1 MKFFSY
7 GKQWIDKEDIQ
18 AVVKT
23 LRSDFLTQGPK
34 IKEFEERICEYT
46 GAKYCVVVSNGT
58 AALQLAVASLRI
70 EKHREGITSPNTFV
84 ASSNCMIYNRVKPI
98 FADIDDRTYC
108 IDPEKIK
115 EKITGN
121 TSLIIPVHFA
131 GQPCDMEG
139 IKKATEKHGVYII
152 EDAAHAIGSK
162 YADGSKV
169 GNCKYS
175 DLTIFS
181 FHPMK
186 TITSGEGG
194 AITTNNK
201 ELYDRLLLL
210 RNHGITKDRSRFN
223 LQHSKSGEPWYHEM
237 QILGFNYR
245 LSDIHSSLGISQL
258 KKLDKFIKRRRE
270 IVKKYNEAF
279 ISVDWLA
286 IPYEKPGVYSAF
298 HLYVLQIDFDKIGK
312 PRRQVMEELKSRNI
326 GTQVHY
332 IPVHTQ
338 PYYQENYG
346 YKRGDCPIAE
356 DYYEKALSI
365 PLYPRMINDDVDYV
379 IKSIVE
385 LKNETNFNKYI
396 CLEKIR
402 YSFGEYSIIPIR
414 KTDMELIR
422 QWRNE
427 QIEIL
432 RQKMPITMREQR
444 KYFKEFIKP
453 LFNEKKPDQ
462 ILFSYLLNEELI
474 GYGGLTNIDWES
486 KRAEVSFILD
496 TKRTIDES
504 LYRKEFSGFFKLI
517 RQIAFKCLFFHRL
530 YIEIFDIR
538 LFRIFLFEEEGFVL
552 EGRLKDHALINK
564 TYYDSLIYGLIN

>member
-1 MKFFSY
+1 MKFLSY

-23 LRSDFLTQGPK
+23 LRSDYLTQGPK
-34 IKEFEERICEYT
+34 VKEFEDEICRYV
-46 GAKYCVVVSNGT
+46 GVKHCVVVSNGT
-58 AALQLAVASLRI
+58 AALQLAVSSLQI
-70 EKHREGITSPNTFV
+70 EKHKEGITSPNTFV
-84 ASSNCMIYNRVKPI
+84 ASSNCMIYNRIKPI
-98 FADIDDRTYC
+98 FADIDNKTHC

-115 EKITGN
+115 EKITEN

-139 IKKATEKHGVYII
+139 IKKVTEKHGVYII

-162 YADGSKV
+162 YADGLKV

-181 FHPMK
+181 FHPIK

-201 ELYDRLLLL
+201 ELYERLLLL
-210 RNHGITKDRSRFN
+210 RNHGITKS
-223 LQHSKSGEPWYHEM
+223 EM
-237 QILGFNYR
+237 RILGYNYR
-245 LSDIHSSLGISQL
+245 LSDIHASLGISQL
-258 KKLDKFIKRRRE
+258 KKLDKFVERRRE

-286 IPYEKPGVYSAF
+286 IPYEKLGVYSAF
-298 HLYVLQIDFDKIGK
+298 HLYALQIDFDKIGK
-312 PRRQVMEELKSRNI
+312 PRRQVVEELKSRNI

-365 PLYPRMINDDVDYV
+365 PLYPKMINDDVDYV
-379 IKSIVE
+379 IKSMVE
-385 LKNETNFNKYI
+385 LKDKTDFNKH
-396 CLEKIR
+396 
-402 YSFGEYSIIPIR
+402 SGYSIIPIR
-414 KTDMELIR
+414 EIDMDLIR

-427 QIEIL
+427 QIETL
-432 RQKMPITMREQR
+432 RQKTPITAHEQR
-444 KYFKEFIKP
+444 RYFKEFIKP
-453 LFNEKKPDQ
+453 SFNEKKPDQ
-462 ILFSYLLNEELI
+462 ILFSYLLNKRLI

-486 KRAEVSFILD
+486 KRAEISFILD
-496 TKRTIDES
+496 PKRTRNKN
-504 LYRKEFSGFFKLI
+504 LYRKEFFSFFELIKQVAFNHLSFHKL
-517 RQIAFKCLFFHRL
+517 
-530 YIEIFDIR
+530 YVETFDIR
-538 LFRIFLFEEEGFVL
+538 SLQVSFLEESGFVL
-552 EGRLKDHALINK
+552 EGRLKDHVLINK
-564 TYYDSLIYGLIN
+564 TYHDSLIHGLIK

>member
-1 MKFFSY
+1 MKFLSY
-7 GKQWIDKEDIQ
+7 GKQWIDDDDIR
-18 AVVKT
+18 AVVET
-23 LRSDFLTQGPK
+23 MRSAFLTQGPK
-34 IKEFEERICEYT
+34 LEEFEERICEYT
-46 GAKYCVVVSNGT
+46 GAKYCIAVASGM
-58 AALQLAVASLRI
+58 AALHIAVASLQI
-70 EKHREGITSPNTFV
+70 EKHKEGITSPNTFV
-84 ASSNCMIYNRVKPI
+84 ASSNCMIYNGVKPI
-98 FADIDDRTYC
+98 FADIDSKTYC

-115 EKITGN
+115 EKITEN
-121 TSLIIPVHFA
+121 TRLIIPVHFA
-131 GQPCDMEG
+131 GQPCEMKS
-139 IKKATEKHGVYII
+139 IFKIAKKNNIFVI

-162 YADGSKV
+162 HEDGSKV
-169 GNCKYS
+169 GSCKYS

-181 FHPMK
+181 FHPVK
-186 TITSGEGG
+186 TITAGEGG
-194 AITTNNK
+194 VITTDNK
-201 ELYDRLLLL
+201 ELYERLLLL
-210 RNHGITKDRSRFN
+210 RNHGITKS
-223 LQHSKSGEPWYHEM
+223 EM
-237 QILGFNYR
+237 RILGYNYR
-245 LSDIHSSLGISQL
+245 LSDIHASLGISQL
-258 KKLDKFIKRRRE
+258 KKLDKFVERRRE

-312 PRRQVMEELKSRNI
+312 PRREVMEELKSRNI

-402 YSFGEYSIIPIR
+402 YSFGGYSIIPIR

-444 KYFKEFIKP
+444 RYFKEFIKP

-496 TKRTIDES
+496 TKRTIDGS
-504 LYRKEFSGFFKLI
+504 LYRKEFSSFFKLI

-552 EGRLKDHALINK
+552 EGRLKDHVLINK

>member
-1 MKFFSY
+1 MKFLSY

-23 LRSDFLTQGPK
+23 LRSDYLTQGPK
-34 IKEFEERICEYT
+34 VKEFEDEICRYV
-46 GAKYCVVVSNGT
+46 GAKHCMMVSNGT
-58 AALQLAVASLRI
+58 VALQLAVASLRI

-84 ASSNCMIYNRVKPI
+84 ASSNCMIYNGIKPI
-98 FADIDDRTYC
+98 FADIDDKTHC
-108 IDPEKIK
+108 VDPEKIK
-115 EKITGN
+115 EKITEN

-139 IKKATEKHGVYII
+139 IKKVTEKHGVYII

-181 FHPMK
+181 FHPIK

-210 RNHGITKDRSRFN
+210 RNHGITKDSSRFN

-237 QILGFNYR
+237 QILGYNYR

-270 IVKKYNEAF
+270 IVKRYNEAF
-279 ISVDWLA
+279 KNTDW
-286 IPYEKPGVYSAF
+286 IVTPYEKPNVYSAF
-298 HLYVLQIDFDKIGK
+298 HLYVLMIDFDKAGK
-312 PRRQVMEELKSRNI
+312 SRRQVMEELKLKNI

-332 IPVHTQ
+332 VPVHTQ
-338 PYYQENYG
+338 PYYQENFG
-346 YKRGDCPIAE
+346 YRRGDFPIAE
-356 DYYEKALSI
+356 KYYQHALSI
-365 PLYPRMINDDVDYV
+365 PLYPRMVNDDVDYV
-379 IKSIVE
+379 IKSMVE
-385 LKNETNFNKYI
+385 LKDGTDFNKY
-396 CLEKIR
+396 
-402 YSFGEYSIIPIR
+402 SGYSIIPIR
-414 KTDMELIR
+414 EIDMELIR

-432 RQKMPITMREQR
+432 RQKTPITAHEQR
-444 KYFKEFIKP
+444 RYFKEFIKP
-453 LFNEKKPDQ
+453 SFNEKKPDQ
-462 ILFSYLLNEELI
+462 ILFSYLLNKGLI

-486 KRAEVSFILD
+486 KRAEISFILD
-496 TKRTIDES
+496 PKRTRNKN
-504 LYRKEFSGFFKLI
+504 LYRKEFSSFFKLI
-517 RQIAFKCLFFHRL
+517 KQVAFNHLSFHKL
-530 YIEIFDIR
+530 YVETFDIR
-538 LFRIFLFEEEGFVL
+538 SLQVSFLKESGFVL
-552 EGRLKDHALINK
+552 EGRLKDHVLINK
-564 TYYDSLIYGLIN
+564 TYHDSLIHGLIK